1 MELIPAVDIIDGK
14 CVRLEKGDFT
24 KKIVYNDNP
33 VDVAKSFEAA
43 GLKKLHIVDLDGA
56 RGEGLKNLRTL
67 ENISRHTNLIIDF
80 GGGIKKTEDVE
91 AVFNAGASMI
101 SVGSAIVK
109 NPVLFKKWLIDFGPQ
124 KFLPGTDVFEKK
136 IKIHGWKENTGI
148 NIFDFIEDLIK
159 LNIDK
164 IFCTDI
170 SKDGMLQ
177 GPSTELYKE
186 ILKRFPS
193 LHLIASGGISCYE
206 DLLVLKDAGCNGVII
221 GKAFYEG
228 KITMRQ
234 TSDFLKDN
242 YN

>member
-1 MELIPAVDIIDGK
+1 MELIPAIDIIDGK
-14 CVRLEKGDFT
+14 CVRLAKGDFT

-67 ENISRHTNLIIDF
+67 ENISRYTKLIIDF
-80 GGGIKKTEDVE
+80 GGGIKKAKDVE
-91 AVFNAGASMI
+91 AVFNAGAAMI
-101 SVGSAIVK
+101 SVGSVIVK
-109 NPVLFKKWLIDFGPQ
+109 KPVLFKEWLADFGSQ
-124 KFLPGTDVFEKK
+124 KFLPGADVFEKK

-148 NIFDFIEDLIK
+148 NIFDFIEDLIR
-159 LNIDK
+159 LNINK

-170 SKDGMLQ
+170 SKDGMMQ

-186 ILKRFPS
+186 ILKRFPP

-206 DLLVLKDAGCNGVII
+206 DLLALKEAGCNGVII

-228 KITMRQ
+228 KITMQ
-234 TSDFLKDN
+234 QASDFLKDN
-242 YN
+242 

>member
-14 CVRLEKGDFT
+14 CVRLSKGDFT
-24 KKIVYNDNP
+24 KKIVYNNSP

-43 GLKKLHIVDLDGA
+43 GLKRLHVVDLDGA
-56 RGEGLKNLRTL
+56 SGEGLKNLHTL
-67 ENISRHTNLIIDF
+67 ENISLYTNLIIDF
-80 GGGIKKTEDVE
+80 GGGIKTTDDVK

-101 SVGSAIVK
+101 SVGSVIVK

-124 KFLPGTDVFEKK
+124 KFLPGADVFEKK

-148 NIFDFIEDLIK
+148 DIFDFIEGLIK

-170 SKDGMLQ
+170 SKDGMMQ

-206 DLLVLKDAGCNGVII
+206 DLLILKEAGCNGVII
-221 GKAFYEG
+221 GKAFYER
-228 KITMRQ
+228 KITMQ
-234 TSDFLKDN
+234 QINDFLKDN
-242 YN
+242 